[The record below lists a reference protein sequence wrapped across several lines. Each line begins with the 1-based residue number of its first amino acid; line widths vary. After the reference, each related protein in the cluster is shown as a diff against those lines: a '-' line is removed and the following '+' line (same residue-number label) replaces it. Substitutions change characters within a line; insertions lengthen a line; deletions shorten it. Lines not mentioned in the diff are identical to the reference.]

1 MERKNATSEKFYVQ
15 HRGCKATA
23 QYCFQH
29 EMYANPSEVV
39 EIIKLSISEKIGKIV
54 DTTRAIESGVVEEH
68 AVVEK
73 LDGRKILLFRVWPVF
88 YTHRKRIEYKIY
100 IKDSNLQ
107 EIILRYLNI
116 LARTNEADLIEKD

>member
-1 MERKNATSEKFYVQ
+1 MERKRATLEKFFVQ
-15 HRGCKATA
+15 HQGCNVPS

-29 EMYANPSEVV
+29 AMYANPSEVV
-39 EIIKLSISEKIGKIV
+39 DMIKLSIREKTGKNV

-73 LDGRKILLFRVWPVF
+73 RDGRKILIFRVWPVF
-88 YTHRKRIEYKIY
+88 YTHRKRVEYKLY
-100 IKDSNLQ
+100 VKDSNLQ

-116 LARTNEADLIEKD
+116 FAKTNEAYLIEKD